1 VRRWL
6 SLILLGLLP
15 VTTVLGVTADE
26 QRADIQYLLE
36 SVANSKLTFIRNAK
50 EHTAEEAAQH
60 FMKKYAH
67 FEDEITTAEDFIR
80 LAATKSLISG
90 EPYLVQTQEGEEMRC
105 DEWLRQILEYYRES
119 KL

>member
-1 VRRWL
+1 MRPWL

-36 SVANSKLTFIRNAK
+36 SVANSNLTFIRNSK
-50 EHTAEEAAQH
+50 EHTSEEAVQH

-67 FEDEITTAEDFIR
+67 FEDEIMTAEDFIR

-90 EPYLVQTQEGEEMRC
+90 EPYLVQTHEGEEMRC
-105 DEWLRQILEYYRES
+105 DEWLRQILEDYRKS